1 MIPGIRAGP
10 QAVDIGAV
18 PLIRVTRLALAAT
31 AAAMPLYIVEWHVGW
46 LTTTLLEGMVVL
58 TIALYALTLSRHREP
73 RPRRTAYDIPIAVFL
88 IAGVIAIFVAPNH
101 DVAAGAFRQYLVEP
115 ILLFYIATAIL
126 ETTAAIELLLAA
138 WGAGAVLFAL
148 INIATFTSALV
159 TGTLQPGHAAAA
171 FGINPNTVALYI
183 EPLIGV
189 AAGIALFGRGR
200 HRRAAAGVLCVLLL
214 AEFSTLSRGGL
225 LALGALALIAILT
238 LSVPIGRMAVAGAS
252 ALGALAVWQLPI
264 IGPRVATSLDPD
276 GGTLA
281 GRERIWEATFRMLH
295 DHPVLGSGL
304 SGYKSVM
311 APYVVGAPRQLI
323 QPYPH
328 NIALAGWT
336 ELGLLGMVAFL
347 YILINLIVRPW
358 RAFTRATGFHRA
370 LLWGLGTAF
379 VMITVHGLVD
389 NPFWK
394 ADLSLEFWLLA
405 ALEVLALVAV
415 RQSAISR
422 VSADVESRHESM
434 ARRSA

>member
-1 MIPGIRAGP
+1 M
-10 QAVDIGAV
+10 
-18 PLIRVTRLALAAT
+18 PLIRATRWALAAT
-31 AAAMPLYIVEWHVGW
+31 AAAMPLYVVEWHVGW
-46 LTTTLLEGMVVL
+46 LTTTVLEGLVALTISLYVL
-58 TIALYALTLSRHREP
+58 TLWRHREP
-73 RPRRTAYDIPIAVFL
+73 LPRRTPYDIPIAAFL

-148 INIATFTSALV
+148 INVATFSSALV

-189 AAGIALFGRGR
+189 ATGLAFFGQWRY
-200 HRRAAAGVLCVLLL
+200 RRAAAGVLSVLLL
-214 AEFSTLSRGGL
+214 AELSTLSRGGL
-225 LALGALALIAILT
+225 LALSALALIAVLT
-238 LSVPIGRMAVAGAS
+238 LRMPIARMAVAGAS

-264 IGPRVATSLDPD
+264 IGPRVANSLDPD

-281 GRERIWEATFRMLH
+281 GRERIWAATFRMLH

-304 SGYKSVM
+304 SGYESVM
-311 APYVVGAPRQLI
+311 APYVAGAPRQVQ

-336 ELGLLGMVAFL
+336 ELGLLGMVAFM
-347 YILINLIVRPW
+347 YILISLVVRPW
-358 RAFTRATGFHRA
+358 RAFARATGFHRA

-405 ALEVLALVAV
+405 ALEVLAVVAV
-415 RQSAISR
+415 
-422 VSADVESRHESM
+422 HESVASQAREDYEPRGESV